1 MLKAKMN
8 NFSCWVEETD
18 TKTLME
24 YFWRLL
30 VESGFNVLDI
40 IEHHFKPQGFT
51 ALFLLS
57 ESHFAIHTF
66 PERNKTYLE
75 LTSCVEV
82 PYYNFM
88 QNMNLQR
95 SKED

>member
-8 NFSCWVEETD
+8 NFSCWIEEANSEF
-18 TKTLME
+18 LME
-24 YFWRLL
+24 YFERLL
-30 VESGFNVLDI
+30 VESGFNILNT
-40 IEHHFKPQGFT
+40 IEHHFQPQGFT
-51 ALFLLS
+51 ALYLLS

-82 PYYNFM
+82 PYYNFV

-95 SKED
+95 TRED

>member
-18 TKTLME
+18 SDTLMD
-24 YFWRLL
+24 YFGKML
-30 VESGFNVLDI
+30 VDSGFNVLDI
-40 IEHHFKPQGFT
+40 AVHYFRPQGFT

-82 PYYNFM
+82 PYYNFV

-95 SKED
+95 TRED